1 MHAGDLVDFS
11 VVEKLEGMAPVL
23 TVYGNMDNSLITL
36 MYFDT
41 FSLENDLLQIIY
53 ALLNSIKKERRRS
66 V

>member
-1 MHAGDLVDFS
+1 MVDFS